1 MELNNQSNKQ
11 DNLLQQQA
19 HDNFLRCFETVALIA
34 NLRDELGRKL
44 DYVLNESTE
53 NRLSSEQI
61 RLKLVEIKAHRDI
74 ITYVQQSKSIT
85 RSKP

>member
-1 MELNNQSNKQ
+1 MEQNNQSNKQ

-19 HDNFLRCFETVALIA
+19 HDNFLRCFETVALLA

-53 NRLSSEQI
+53 NRLTDTQI
-61 RLKLVEIKAHRDI
+61 RLKLVEIKSHRDNI
-74 ITYVQQSKSIT
+74 AYVQNPKSIT